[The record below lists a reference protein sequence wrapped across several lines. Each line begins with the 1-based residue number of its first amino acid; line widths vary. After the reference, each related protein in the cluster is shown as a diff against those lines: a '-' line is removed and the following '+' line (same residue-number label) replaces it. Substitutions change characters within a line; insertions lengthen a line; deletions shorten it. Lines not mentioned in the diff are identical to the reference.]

1 MKQEWSLE
9 EREALYLK
17 AQQTSRG
24 SDAVMAVRCY
34 DPCGRH
40 AKVIQLLER
49 HAHEDS
55 RNGHFREIEPRY
67 LAVPEDEAQDS
78 PDLMM
83 GLSMVSFLRADFDVF
98 RSWYDR
104 FCAYAARPGH
114 SLEKQKQLEA
124 DIRYLDIA
132 CLVRSADS
140 AVDLM
145 PLIAQGMDE
154 DEPAAASPSPH
165 ERTSFHH

>member
-1 MKQEWSLE
+1 MFSEDGIGRFRLWPIFQDFLIWEMKQEWSPE

-17 AQQTSRG
+17 AAAYFEKQHDT
-24 SDAVMAVRCY
+24 VMAVRCY
-34 DPCGRH
+34 DLCSRH

-49 HAHEDS
+49 HSHEDP
-55 RNGHFREIEPRY
+55 RHGHFRELEPCY

-83 GLSMVSFLRADFDVF
+83 GFSMVSFLRADFDVS

-104 FCAYAARPGH
+104 LCAYAACPGH
-114 SLEKQKQLEA
+114 SFEKQKQLEV

-132 CLVRSADS
+132 CFVRSADS

-145 PLIAQGMDE
+145 P
-154 DEPAAASPSPH
+154 
-165 ERTSFHH
+165 

>member
-55 RNGHFREIEPRY
+55 RNGHFRELEPTI
-67 LAVPEDEAQDS
+67 
-78 PDLMM
+78 
-83 GLSMVSFLRADFDVF
+83 LRFPKM
-98 RSWYDR
+98 R
-104 FCAYAARPGH
+104 H
-114 SLEKQKQLEA
+114 KTLLT
-124 DIRYLDIA
+124 L
-132 CLVRSADS
+132 
-140 AVDLM
+140 
-145 PLIAQGMDE
+145 
-154 DEPAAASPSPH
+154 
-165 ERTSFHH
+165 